1 MIMKITNI
9 YKTTAALIFLMVAAL
24 WPAAEAW
31 GQVKGDQYR
40 IKLNPEV
47 AGITAKTTDNEEPAG
62 DIKYAFDGN
71 FNTSWMSSKPGKAIN
86 IDIPFASGQT
96 IQSLHFQRS
105 KTKGEREK
113 SVGVYKSSDG
123 KIWELVKGFENDDNN
138 LKLGNCDY
146 YLDEPVS
153 TKCLRLRLE
162 NQVDTAPLVVKEIT
176 IYGPSEYSANT
187 IKHKHAKWHDLRSS
201 LNISQ
206 TAKDMDTFEDEK
218 EMFTPQ
224 DNSFIENYP
233 VNGIQ
238 AAHTYIDTIYMHPG
252 TSVTLTLPDKLGNV
266 SVRGYQRWYS
276 FRTDGTYRTK
286 NTGSDKV
293 WDLLTPTSG
302 KSYRFAN
309 GYVSKPIDTNANGTY
324 QMKFYFPKE
333 DEFNSWFPDHGTLE
347 GNWFVVACDVSG
359 YNDYTETFNKTT
371 SSKSDFLKTLYEP
384 TLTHRVLYYIASV
397 DNRTGDN
404 WTNGHGRLLEGEYQD
419 GGNTESDKYLEE
431 YEISFPYT
439 RLSNTVV
446 PTTGALTTASP
457 EQVALSKDARA
468 YAIPDLPSN
477 VSDTEELT
485 VTLIDGDGIDDEKK
499 SGIQLIEA
507 STYKVGNNSYRN
519 YKNVQ
524 SLTISGENRV
534 IQFSYPTTNANG
546 TQSVNKNNS
555 AATILVTKT
564 VGSETYNI
572 ARYKLKFVADTRLLT
587 QSQLKAI
594 EEGNE
599 YMKYYQ
605 FRTPEYLDENYQLL
619 TALNWD
625 YDPKVAESYGQ
636 KGYYPFP
643 MAWDYSSYSFFDGSP
658 AEDFVPATALTGG
671 VGYPEWGY
679 YAIMNN
685 FVENIKNTSAKA
697 LPLPD
702 SNYHLYVDASDRPG
716 VIANLPFRQPLC
728 KGSEL
733 FVTAWVKSA
742 GFNATECDA
751 GMLFTVMGVEANGRK
766 VPLYRHS
773 SSQIRRTDYLS
784 DQIPGCGTDENEW
797 LQVYFSFINESDVT
811 YDSYELQV
819 SNNSESTNGGDMYL
833 DDIRV
838 YMATPRAT
846 VTQREATCTT
856 KRTLLNIKMDW
867 DRLLSRRGQAELTGD
882 ASGWDAIDFCFVDS
896 LAYEEAIKNS
906 LSESAA
912 IEASVVNVWGS
923 DDASDAVEY
932 ASLYFNL
939 NFDKNEPYVAN
950 NFNLVTTNQVTY
962 SYTNNSGSVETG
974 TGNGF
979 YVYEDES
986 GQKYLSVDFYSDLT
1000 PNRPYLMLISPKGID
1015 GIEPRVNDFED
1026 IIDDPCGIMTKFWV
1040 TSQNIIKINGQIVT
1054 PELEYCVGT
1063 NLEFTVDLRIPD
1075 EDNPGE
1081 YTDYNGSEDVYFDW
1095 FFGTEEKFLDNTNI
1109 YGVSLQEALAN
1120 FREVYPDAEAVDE
1133 TETPVN
1139 DTKGFTQLMFNLLQE
1154 YTTKI
1159 EQEHLNPV
1167 LTLRKKTLNI
1177 TLLQDGLNL
1186 VVAPIPVTIDDATST
1201 TLQQER
1207 ICWGYT
1213 PLTLRT
1219 SDKSPKLQP
1228 GFNALKY
1235 PDEEFNPNLRIGLK
1249 QIEEVSGN
1257 DSSNKG
1263 LTVVLRNAKYA
1274 TTEPGVVDHLGP
1286 IKDQSFLYLINTDD
1300 QAYTDDITAATSSYD
1315 LPVGWINSLYAK
1327 EYGTSS
1333 AYKDSIQIRFDLEGI
1348 LVESE
1353 KPDFSF
1359 KPKEGYYYTFMIP
1372 FEEKNDD
1379 GNKVSSAC
1387 PGMFTLTMKVVPE
1400 YMVWEDTQIKDA
1412 GETIGNWNNDGNWKR
1427 IKSERINATLISDG
1441 SDAENS
1447 DYFTDGTNSTSN
1459 AFVPML
1465 FTKVIMPANSKV
1477 ELYAA
1482 GYTNGTEWNN
1492 DARPSHIAA
1501 PTENIQYDLMTFES
1515 GVPLR
1520 TERYRVSLLDEIHFE
1535 PGAEMLHAEYLLY
1548 NKAWVD
1554 YQLDKGRWYTLA
1566 SPLKAVVAGDF
1577 YTDSDDG
1584 KEKQEYF
1591 TDITFIGND
1600 LYNNDNLLNN
1610 RFKPSVYQRMWKGE
1624 STEVPLYTT
1633 NATTKKN
1640 VAISG
1645 NWSALTNDVAEKYE
1659 PGTGFSLKVQD
1670 VTGNNATFRLPK
1682 ADGSYDYYSQNG
1694 VVGGVSSGTINR
1706 DNAHR
1711 LKSDELYER
1720 NIDINAQGQKKDP
1733 IKIILSETAHGGYY
1747 LVGNPFMAHLNMSA
1761 FFDEDNG
1768 NGKVLQKKYWV
1779 VDNNSQTVAV
1789 GTEED
1794 LTTTNPTGDV
1804 TVAPL
1809 QSFFVQKAEGVT
1821 GDITLT
1827 FTQDMQT
1834 LGGTNDGLRSANA
1847 LTITATTTDGRTSR
1861 AAVAY
1866 DMAASADYEASED
1879 AELFLDSNL
1888 GDVPMVYTVAGTM
1901 ATSINRTSE
1910 LYNIPL
1916 GVYGSKQEMVTLSF
1930 GGLNQFSSATL
1941 YDAQE
1946 QTETPLHEGKTVS
1959 VPAGTSGRYFLRA
1972 GTPTGNEV
1980 IARNAFL
1987 VYSVGGG
1994 KVMVTSSNT
2003 PLKDIRVYTMG
2014 GAQVRNIQASGMQ
2027 QEIYLNRGIYL
2038 ITVSDQDGLQET
2050 RKVLVR

>member
-1 MIMKITNI
+1 MKITNI
-9 YKTTAALIFLMVAAL
+9 YKTTAALFFLMVAAL

-31 GQVKGDQYR
+31 GQEYVTGDQYR

-47 AGITAKTTDNEEPAG
+47 AGITAKTDEGKPAG
-62 DIKYAFDGN
+62 DIEDAFDGN
-71 FNTSWMSSKPGKAIN
+71 INTSWMSSQSGEAIN
-86 IDIPFASGQT
+86 IDIPFASSEQT
-96 IQSLHFQRS
+96 IQSLHFERS

-123 KIWELVKGFENDDNN
+123 KIWELVKGFENDDYN

-153 TKCLRLRLE
+153 TRYLRLRLV
-162 NQVDTAPLVVKEIT
+162 NQGKTEPLVVKEIT
-176 IYGPSEYSANT
+176 IYGPGEYSAN
-187 IKHKHAKWHDLRSS
+187 IIEHKHAKWHDLRSS

-206 TAKDMDTFEDEK
+206 AAMDMDTFEDEK

-286 NTGSDKV
+286 NMEADEV
-293 WDLLTPTSG
+293 WDLLTPTVG
-302 KSYRFAN
+302 TSYRFAN
-309 GYVSKPIDTNANGTY
+309 GYVSKPIDTNDNGTY

-359 YNDYTETFNKTT
+359 YNDYTKSFNET
-371 SSKSDFLKTLYEP
+371 SSESNFLTTLYEP

-397 DNRTGDN
+397 DNRSGDN
-404 WTNGHGRLLEGEYQD
+404 WTNGHGRLSKPEYQG
-419 GGNTESDKYLEE
+419 GGNTDGKKYLEE

-439 RLSNTVV
+439 RMSNNTEE
-446 PTTGALTTASP
+446 L
-457 EQVALSKDARA
+457 VALSKDARA
-468 YAIPDLPSN
+468 YAIPGIAAN
-477 VSDTEELT
+477 SDTEILN
-485 VTLIDGDGIDDEKK
+485 VTLIDGDGNGNQE
-499 SGIQLIEA
+499 SGIEL
-507 STYKVGNNSYRN
+507 VNNTVEKES
-519 YKNVQ
+519 
-524 SLTISGENRV
+524 RV
-534 IQFSYPTTNANG
+534 IQFSYPNQRTDG
-546 TQSVNKNNS
+546 TRTVKNNNS
-555 AATILVTKT
+555 TATILVTKK
-564 VGSETYNI
+564 VGTITYNI

-599 YMKYYQ
+599 DMKYYQ

-625 YDPKVAESYGQ
+625 YDPEVAESYGQ

-679 YAIMNN
+679 YAIMND

-697 LPLPD
+697 FPLPD
-702 SNYHLYVDASDRPG
+702 SKYHLYVDASDRPG

-784 DQIPGCGTDENEW
+784 DQIPGCGTKNEW

-896 LAYEEAIKNS
+896 LAYEEAIKNN
-906 LSESAA
+906 LLESAA

-923 DDASDAVEY
+923 DDASDAVKY

-939 NFDKNEPYVAN
+939 NFEKNEKYNPNAPS
-950 NFNLVTTNQVTY
+950 NLVTSNQV
-962 SYTNNSGSVETG
+962 EFDTG
-974 TGNGF
+974 KEGNGF

-1015 GIEPRVNDFED
+1015 GKVPTVSDFEG
-1026 IIDDPCGIMTKFWV
+1026 IIGDPCGIMTKFWV

-1063 NLEFTVDLRIPD
+1063 NLQFTVDLRIPD
-1075 EDNPGE
+1075 DDNPGE
-1081 YTDYNGSEDVYFDW
+1081 YEDYTGSEEVYFDW
-1095 FFGTEEKFLDNTNI
+1095 FFGTEEEFLDNTNT
-1109 YGVSLQEALAN
+1109 YSVSLQEALAN
-1120 FREVYPDAEAVDE
+1120 FREVYPDAEAVDK

-1154 YTTKI
+1154 YTTKL

-1186 VVAPIPVTIDDATST
+1186 VVAPIPVTIGDATST
-1201 TLQQER
+1201 TLER

-1249 QIEEVSGN
+1249 QIEAVSGN
-1257 DSSNKG
+1257 NSNEG
-1263 LTVVLRNAKYA
+1263 LTVVLRNAEYA
-1274 TTEPGVVDHLGP
+1274 TKEQGVVDHLGP
-1286 IKDQSFLYLINTDD
+1286 IKEQSYLYLIGTDD
-1300 QAYTDDITAATSSYD
+1300 LAYTDDITAATSSYD

-1333 AYKDSIQIRFDLEGI
+1333 AYKDSIQIRFDLEGT
-1348 LVESE
+1348 LVENENS
-1353 KPDFSF
+1353 DFSF

-1372 FEEKNDD
+1372 FEEKDDD
-1379 GNKVSSAC
+1379 GNKAGSAC

-1400 YMVWEDTQIKDA
+1400 YLVWNDSQQKDP
-1412 GETIGNWNNDGNWKR
+1412 GETIGNWNNDVNWQR
-1427 IKSERINATLISDG
+1427 IPSTRIH
-1441 SDAENS
+1441 AEKDDNS
-1447 DYFTDGTNSTSN
+1447 DYFTDGTNTTSN

-1465 FTKVIMPANSKV
+1465 FSKV
-1477 ELYAA
+1477 VIPAGSKIQLYQA
-1482 GYTNGTEWNN
+1482 GYGEKGSWVNT
-1492 DARPSHIAA
+1492 DRPAEVA
-1501 PTENIQYDLMTFES
+1501 DPTLNIQYDLMAFES
-1515 GVPLR
+1515 GDPLR

-1535 PGAEMLHAEYLLY
+1535 PGSEMLHAEYLLY

-1554 YQLDKGRWYTLA
+1554 YQLTGHRWYTLA

-1577 YTDSDDG
+1577 YTDSSTG
-1584 KEKQEYF
+1584 TEGSEYF
-1591 TDITFIGND
+1591 KDIKFNTTD
-1600 LYNNDNLLNN
+1600 NN
-1610 RFKPSVYQRMWKGE
+1610 RFKPSVYQRGWKG
-1624 STEVPLYTT
+1624 STTT
-1633 NATTKKN
+1633 LQLADNMGTKD
-1640 VAISG
+1640 VAVAG
-1645 NWSALTNDVAEKYE
+1645 NWSALYNDVAEAYT

-1670 VTGNNATFRLPK
+1670 VTGNATFRLPK
-1682 ADGSYDYYSQNG
+1682 ADGSYTYYSYDGNT
-1694 VVGGVSSGTINR
+1694 SGDPTTISR
-1706 DNAHR
+1706 DVDDSGR
-1711 LKSDELYER
+1711 LKSDELLDR
-1720 NIDINAQGQKKDP
+1720 RTDNAS
-1733 IKIILSETAHGGYY
+1733 LSTSFTIELADAHGGYY
-1747 LVGNPFMAHLNMSA
+1747 LVGNPFMAHLDMVE
-1761 FFDEDNG
+1761 FFNENTSFAEM
-1768 NGKVLQKKYWV
+1768 YWLV
-1779 VDNNSQTVAV
+1779 TEKGQEVAV
-1789 GTEED
+1789 GGSGD
-1794 LTTTNPTGDV
+1794 GLISTG
-1804 TVAPL
+1804 TGKIAPL
-1809 QSFFVQKAEGVT
+1809 QSFFVKLKTDEAGNLVEAPEN
-1821 GDITLT
+1821 IT

-1834 LGGTNDGLRSANA
+1834 LGGTGDGLRSANA

-1916 GVYGSKQEMVTLSF
+1916 GVYGNKQEMVTLSF

-2014 GAQVRNIQASGMQ
+2014 GAQVRSIQASGMQ